1 MASDLTVQ
9 DSEDAYNAA
18 VQQEQFKR
26 AAQLVATGVSRPD
39 ALEKAAEELLN
50 EEAAL
55 NDSTG
60 TVAAMYPTPAAPD
73 VPAAQVAAIKADM
86 LKRAK

>member
-9 DSEDAYNAA
+9 DSEEEYRDA

-26 AAQLVATGVSRPD
+26 AAQYVATGVSRPD
-39 ALEKAAEELLN
+39 ALEKAEEELRN
-50 EEAAL
+50 EEAAM
-55 NDSTG
+55 NDPTG
-60 TVAAMYPTPAAPD
+60 TVAAMHPTPPVPD
-73 VPAAQVAAIKADM
+73 VSPAQVAAIKADM